1 MSLESDDKFNEIS
14 LESDDKFNEFMLFLL
29 VADQIHDFTDKKRLK
44 DPKLVHHLDEIN
56 KNIQSAG
63 NSSFKNLSS
72 RQAYKKTRKRSRSTG
87 GKNHIDTRVNKY
99 TRKHSKKHSK
109 KHSRKHSPLT
119 GAITRKRY
127 RSTSG
132 GADNDKR
139 SRESSVGE
147 SVDIHQKHQKLDK
160 DNNKP
165 LNSLSPLSAS
175 SVGTTED
182 DVNTL
187 GTLMDDEDDDTTT
200 LDTLMDDDTDTE
212 DSDNVAALI
221 TSTLATLLPLAAAE
235 KPANNRIQN
244 FCDKINDINTQLKT
258 NEDYY
263 DGDITMYLLQLLGS
277 FEDEEIRDKY
287 NESDNNFFKFFIPK
301 IKGGAPKNKQ
311 NVELNDIKKKI
322 EQLKDISF
330 KDKNDFIK
338 KLNLD
343 NNYKKM
349 IERNP
354 SNNELYRKNI
364 EEYKTNLGTKK
375 EKINELKLQISDF
388 DKKYNKELS
397 YQNLFKIKHLNKHD
411 KLETTEIL
419 YNIMDLNE
427 LIDKFIEVLDNE
439 IGLDVNIYL
448 DTEIILNR
456 VGIMSLNNLKINY
469 NKYEDDKTP
478 TLDVDQKEA
487 VDKIGELIKGV
498 ADVINPITATSAT
511 SGISNYKKLYDICK
525 QGTNIENK
533 IKNLVEPIYKNKEFK
548 HPSSIDNTDK
558 AIIINNG
565 SHNFKKLI
573 DHCIYTSAC
582 NIDAGSRECPIRET
596 QGMKLKIE
604 SPNKENYID
613 ILLDESGNPS
623 VTVKI
628 KLKQLNNTEY
638 TDTYQTDKDNK
649 EITLQKVYIN
659 VLKLFL
665 ERIETNNFTWPLL
678 SKNEDEEFIGNF
690 IARYSIKT
698 LGDFLQEVN
707 AGIKGGGYIKKPKYV
722 GDGKF
727 QAIKITDKR
736 QDIDRIYMVNDKLS
750 YCRFLAMRSLFPQ
763 EKINE
768 KAYAILD
775 TTSTTIQTINN
786 IISNYGIKKIMHT

>member
-1 MSLESDDKFNEIS
+1 MSTIS

-44 DPKLVHHLDEIN
+44 DPNLVYHLDKIN
-56 KNIQSAG
+56 ENIQSGG
-63 NSSFKNLSS
+63 NSSFKNLS
-72 RQAYKKTRKRSRSTG
+72 QANKKTRKRSRSTS

-99 TRKHSKKHSK
+99 TRKHSKKHSR

-119 GAITRKRY
+119 GDITRKRY

-132 GADNDKR
+132 GPDKR
-139 SRESSVGE
+139 SREPSI
-147 SVDIHQKHQKLDK
+147 DDDK
-160 DNNKP
+160 R
-165 LNSLSPLSAS
+165 LNSLSFLSAS
-175 SVGTTED
+175 SVGTMKD
-182 DVNTL
+182 DVDSL
-187 GTLMDDEDDDTTT
+187 DTLMDDEDDDTTT
-200 LDTLMDDDTDTE
+200 TLMDDDTDTE

-221 TSTLATLLPLAAAE
+221 TSTLATLLPPDAE
-235 KPANNRIQN
+235 NPVNNSIEN

-311 NVELNDIKKKI
+311 NDELNNIKKKI

-354 SNNELYRKNI
+354 SNNELYRKKI

-388 DKKYNKELS
+388 DTKYNKELS
-397 YQNLFKIKHLNKHD
+397 YQNLFKIKTTNHLNEHNKW
-411 KLETTEIL
+411 ETREIL

-427 LIDKFIEVLDNE
+427 LIDKFIEVLQFEIDNTNF
-439 IGLDVNIYL
+439 NI

-469 NKYEDDKTP
+469 NKYKDDRRA

-498 ADVINPITATSAT
+498 ADVINPIIATSAT

-533 IKNLVEPIYKNKEFK
+533 IKNLVEPIYKNKK
-548 HPSSIDNTDK
+548 PSSIDNTGK

-573 DHCIYTSAC
+573 NHCIYTSAC
-582 NIDAGSRECPIRET
+582 NIDAGSHVCPIKET

-613 ILLDESGNPS
+613 ILLDKSDYPS

-628 KLKQLNNTEY
+628 KLEQLNDTEY
-638 TDTYQTDKDNK
+638 TDTYQTDEDNK

-665 ERIETNNFTWPLL
+665 ERIKTNNFTWPLL
-678 SKNEDEEFIGNF
+678 SKDEDKEFIGNF

-707 AGIKGGGYIKKPKYV
+707 AGIKGGGYIKTPQYT
-722 GDGKF
+722 GDTKDF

-750 YCRFLAMRSLFPQ
+750 YCRFLAMRSLFPK

-786 IISNYGIKKIMHT
+786 IISNYGIKQIMHT

>member
-44 DPKLVHHLDEIN
+44 DPKFVHDLDEIN
-56 KNIQSAG
+56 KNIQSGG
-63 NSSFKNLSS
+63 NSSFKKLSI
-72 RQAYKKTRKRSRSTG
+72 RQAYKKTRKRSRSTS

-99 TRKHSKKHSK
+99 TRKHSKKHSR

-132 GADNDKR
+132 GADKR
-139 SRESSVGE
+139 SREPSI
-147 SVDIHQKHQKLDK
+147 DDDKRLDK
-160 DNNKP
+160 NKR
-165 LNSLSPLSAS
+165 LNSLSSLSAS
-175 SVGTTED
+175 SVGTMED
-182 DVNTL
+182 DVKTL
-187 GTLMDDEDDDTTT
+187 DTLMDDDTTT

-221 TSTLATLLPLAAAE
+221 TRTLATLLPLLAAE
-235 KPANNRIQN
+235 KPANNGIEN
-244 FCDKINDINTQLKT
+244 FCDKINDINTQLKI
-258 NEDYY
+258 NKKYQDYQ

-277 FEDEEIRDKY
+277 FEDKEIRDKY

-301 IKGGAPKNKQ
+301 IKGGAPNQ
-311 NVELNDIKKKI
+311 NDELNDIKKKI
-322 EQLKDISF
+322 QQLEDISF
-330 KDKNDFIK
+330 KNKDDFTLR

-343 NNYKKM
+343 NNYER
-349 IERNP
+349 IIIRNP
-354 SNNELYRKNI
+354 SKNQSYRDKNI
-364 EEYKTNLGTKK
+364 TDYKYNLEAKK
-375 EKINELKLQISDF
+375 KIIDELKLQIYNF
-388 DKKYNKELS
+388 DIKYDKELS
-397 YQNLFKIKHLNKHD
+397 YQNLFKINTTRHLNEDNKW
-411 KLETTEIL
+411 ETREIL

-427 LIDKFIEVLDNE
+427 LIDKFIEVLQVEIDNKE
-439 IGLDVNIYL
+439 LNI

-456 VGIMSLNNLKINY
+456 VGIMSLSNLKINY
-469 NKYEDDKTP
+469 NKYKDVNKRA

-533 IKNLVEPIYKNKEFK
+533 IKNLVEPIYKNRELKD
-548 HPSSIDNTDK
+548 SSSSTNTNI

-582 NIDAGSRECPIRET
+582 NIDAGSRVCPIKET

-613 ILLDESGNPS
+613 ILLDKLDKSDYPS

-678 SKNEDEEFIGNF
+678 SKNEDKEFIGNF

-707 AGIKGGGYIKKPKYV
+707 AGIKGGGYIKTPIYTDTK
-722 GDGKF
+722 KF
-727 QAIKITDKR
+727 KAIRITGER

-750 YCRFLAMRSLFPQ
+750 YCRFLAMRSLFPE

-775 TTSTTIQTINN
+775 TTSTSIQTINK
-786 IISNYGIKKIMHT
+786 IIRKYGINEIMHTND